1 MDGSGGC
8 HDRRCRGCRRSLAF
22 SRVLAPRRNRGRPRF
37 PGIASFYDGGIL
49 DFSVGAIFV
58 AGALGL
64 PLTLVG
70 FSASREGSAA
80 PAGPVLLAY
89 RVLTGAMLLAAI
101 VFVVRR
107 EPEGSVLFAVAVIA
121 LASVLLTG
129 PAPVEGDADAQRER
143 GATTVSRDGRSS

>member
-1 MDGSGGC
+1 MTGDAAGAGGAPPSPGFL
-8 HDRRCRGCRRSLAF
+8 RLAAIVVGL
-22 SRVLAPRRNRGRPRF
+22 VLVLVPA
-37 PGIASFYDGGIL
+37 IASFYDGGIL

-80 PAGPVLLAY
+80 PAGSVLLAY

-101 VFVVRR
+101 VFLLGR

-121 LASVLLTG
+121 LASVLLTS
-129 PAPVEGDADAQRER
+129 PAPLEGDADAQRER